1 MNILEQPLNA
11 EERYLYSIAIRLD
24 KVIELLTPDEEDDTD
39 VEDTQK
45 IITEEIEEVE
55 IEEFDYTGWTIAQIK
70 EELDS
75 RDVEYKDRA
84 LKADLLELLE

>member
-11 EERYLYSIAIRLD
+11 EERYLHSIAIRLD
-24 KVIELLTPDEEDDTD
+24 MIIELLTPDEEDDTD

>member
-75 RDVEYKDRA
+75 REVEYKDRA
-84 LKADLLELLE
+84 LKANLLELLE